1 MYKLKFESKHRAT
14 TNHGKSLIIVVL
26 FVCIILL
33 ATGFFSYSFGYNTA
47 SQRCYEQGYMEGFA
61 IGNSTGYDAGYQ
73 VGNENGNTTGYEL
86 GYKTGFDQGSSDG
99 YSKGFEEGKSTGYS
113 SGYENGYSTGFTK
126 GNASGY
132 DIGYAS
138 GYDQGYSSGFTKG
151 NSTGYNIGFDSGY
164 LQGIVDG
171 ASRGFNIRDP
181 TYQEAMNFIT
191 QDPTDKNAYVPETY
205 TCFHFT
211 ADVKN
216 NALKVGYR
224 CGFVYIRFPDS
235 AHAIVCFN
243 TTDRGLVFI
252 EPQDDGI
259 MTLMIGQPYWDRTQY
274 LAPDYDDTIVYYTII
289 W

>member
-1 MYKLKFESKHRAT
+1 MMYKLKFESKHRAT

-61 IGNSTGYDAGYQ
+61 VGNSTGYDAGYQ

-86 GYKTGFDQGSSDG
+86 GYKTGFDHGSSDG
-99 YSKGFEEGKSTGYS
+99 YSKGFEEGKLTGYV
-113 SGYENGYSTGFTK
+113 
-126 GNASGY
+126 
-132 DIGYAS
+132 S

-171 ASRGFNIRDP
+171 AGRGFNIRDP
-181 TYQEAMNFIT
+181 TYQEAMNFIA

-243 TTDRGLVFI
+243 TR
-252 EPQDDGI
+252 
-259 MTLMIGQPYWDRTQY
+259 
-274 LAPDYDDTIVYYTII
+274 
-289 W
+289 

>member
-1 MYKLKFESKHRAT
+1 
-14 TNHGKSLIIVVL
+14 
-26 FVCIILL
+26 
-33 ATGFFSYSFGYNTA
+33 
-47 SQRCYEQGYMEGFA
+47 MEGFA

-86 GYKTGFDQGSSDG
+86 GYKTGFDHGSSDG

-113 SGYENGYSTGFTK
+113 
-126 GNASGY
+126 
-132 DIGYAS
+132 S

-171 ASRGFNIRDP
+171 AGRGFNIRDP

-216 NALKVGYR
+216 NAFKIGYR

-243 TTDRGLVFI
+243 TTDRGLVVFI
-252 EPQDDGI
+252 ELQDDGI
-259 MTLMIGQPYWDRTQY
+259 MTLTIGQPYWDRTQY